1 MTTVKVVVYVLTSV
15 PSRPYVCTG
24 RKSRMAKTIIDTAN
38 HIAAYA
44 AKAARV
50 QVIAAYPITPQ
61 TSIVE
66 RIAELVEGGELDAE
80 YIRVESEHSA
90 MAACIGAAAAGVR
103 TFTATAA
110 HGLVL
115 MHEPLHWASGSRL
128 PIVMPVVNRS
138 LGPGWN
144 IWADYT
150 DSLSQRD
157 TGWIQFYCADNQ
169 EVFDTIIQA
178 YKLCENERVL
188 LPAMV
193 CLEAFILSHTYMPIE
208 IPNQDAIDDFLPPY
222 KPKWFL
228 DVNNPL
234 SHGNIVTPDW
244 YMELRCMM
252 QEAMENAKQLIP
264 KIDEEYGKYFGLQH
278 GGLIEKYRCE
288 DADLILLAMGTI
300 ASEAKLAVDNLRKE
314 GLNVG
319 TARIRVFRPFPKE
332 EIRKLAGRVQML
344 VIIDRAISFGMG
356 GFLAEEIKAS
366 LYRQKDRPLI
376 SSFIAGLGGRDV
388 TAETI
393 ERIVRKSWQWL
404 HAGRVEKESVWVD
417 LKE

>member
-1 MTTVKVVVYVLTSV
+1 MGQTV
-15 PSRPYVCTG
+15 
-24 RKSRMAKTIIDTAN
+24 IDTAN
-38 HIAAYA
+38 HIVAYA

-66 RIAELVEGGELDAE
+66 RIAELVESGEFSAE

-115 MHEPLHWASGSRL
+115 MHEALHWASGSRL
-128 PIVMPVVNRS
+128 PIVMPVVNRT

-150 DSLSQRD
+150 DSMSQRD

-193 CLEAFILSHTYMPIE
+193 CLEAFILSHTYMPVK
-208 IPNQDAIDDFLPPY
+208 IPDPENIDGFLPPY

-228 DVNNPL
+228 DVDNPFSL
-234 SHGNIVTPDW
+234 ANIVSPEY
-244 YMELRCMM
+244 YMEFRYMIE
-252 QEAMENAKQLIP
+252 EAMENAKQLIP
-264 KIDEEYGKYFGLQH
+264 KIDKEYAELSGFEH
-278 GGLIEKYRCE
+278 GGLVEKYECE
-288 DADLILLAMGTI
+288 DADLILLTMGTVGT
-300 ASEAKLAVDNLRKE
+300 EARVAVDNLRNG
-314 GLNVG
+314 GLKVG
-319 TARIRVFRPFPKE
+319 TARVRVFRPFPRE
-332 EIRKLAGRVQML
+332 EIRKLAENTQMFA
-344 VIIDRAISFGMG
+344 IIDRGISFGMD
-356 GFLAEEIKAS
+356 GFLAEETKAS
-366 LYRQKDRPLI
+366 LYDQENRPLI
-376 SSFIAGLGGRDV
+376 AGFVAGLGGRDV
-388 TAETI
+388 TFKTI
-393 ERIVRKSWQWL
+393 EKIAKKSSEWMR
-404 HAGRVEKESVWVD
+404 AGRVGKETVWVD